1 MPLADEQH
9 HASEYPSRIDRSLQ
23 RSLLCLMREAYPS
36 MLNAIPNSIC
46 EKYDKTFYFNLF
58 YLKEHGLCETLTSQS
73 IDGHISWGGAK
84 ITPKGIDFLEDDG
97 GLTSIL
103 CAVTIKLHADTIR
116 SLLAAKIESAPL
128 PPAEKSTLRKTLAG
142 LSDTALQAGTTDL
155 VRLGLQHIPS
165 IGEWLGT
172 LFGS

>member
-58 YLKEHGLCETLTSQS
+58 YLKEHELCETLTSQS

-84 ITPKGIDFLEDDG
+84 ITAKGIDFL
-97 GLTSIL
+97 LTSIL
-103 CAVTIKLHADTIR
+103 SAVTIKLHADTIR

-155 VRLGLQHIPS
+155 VRLGLQHIPG
-165 IGEWLGT
+165 IGEWLRT